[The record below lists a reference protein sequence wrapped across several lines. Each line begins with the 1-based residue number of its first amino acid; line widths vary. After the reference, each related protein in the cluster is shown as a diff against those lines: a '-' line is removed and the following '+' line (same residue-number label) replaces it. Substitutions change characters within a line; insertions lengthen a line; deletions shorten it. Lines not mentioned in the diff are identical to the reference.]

1 MIQSFQIMDIHI
13 LTDKQL
19 TILTLLYRFRF
30 LTSTHIQ
37 HLLNDKTPRL
47 TNYHLK
53 ILTSQNYINKH
64 YTRTLGSGNQPAIY
78 FLASGSIKALQN
90 IEGIETKT
98 LQRIYREKIR
108 SQQFIS
114 HALFIVQYYQYLL
127 TESAKSKHIL
137 HFFTKTDLLAH
148 TYILHPLPDAYFAR
162 VDDKKETKRYF
173 VEVIDLGAPRF
184 ALRKRIEQY
193 TDYIDNGTF
202 EEVTRHPFPTI
213 LFICPTLGVQIYL
226 KKYLAKMYDESSLDQ
241 VSMYLTTRKGAF
253 AGVWEK
259 VEEVLV

>member
-1 MIQSFQIMDIHI
+1 MDNNI

-19 TILTLLYRFRF
+19 IILKLLYRFRF

-37 HLLNDKTPRL
+37 HLLNDKTSRL

-53 ILTSQNYINKH
+53 ILATQNYINKH
-64 YTRTLGSGNQPAIY
+64 YTRSLGSGNQPAIY

-108 SQQFIS
+108 SSQFIS
-114 HALFIVQYYQYLL
+114 HSLFIAQYYLYLSA
-127 TESAKSKHIL
+127 ESAKSNHTF

-148 TYILHPLPDAYFAR
+148 PYIILPLPDAYFAR
-162 VDDKKETKRYF
+162 IDDKKETKRYF
-173 VEVIDLGAPRF
+173 VEVIDEGAPRF
-184 ALRKRIEQY
+184 TLRKRIEQY
-193 TDYIDNGTF
+193 TDYIDSGTF
-202 EEVTRHPFPTI
+202 EEVTSHPFPTI

-241 VSMYLTTRKGAF
+241 VSIYLTTQDGAF
-253 AGVWEK
+253 SGHWEK
-259 VEEVLV
+259 VEADDE